1 MPFMPADTGMEAQW
15 SPRATLD
22 LIHGEIE
29 GPGFAAIAP
38 AGLVGAA
45 RQYQRV
51 NRTTTDKA
59 RNHRRTGESLL
70 ERVDEIIRLIRDLDD
85 RHGGRQYLRYAEAQ
99 LEALALLARQVG
111 TMGPIGVRLVEA
123 LAEMAHQA
131 GWMAYDAADS
141 GILADL
147 SYQTATEGHV
157 DEGASIGQ
165 AALDAAE
172 RSPASVRGSV
182 MIRVSHAY
190 AAAGRFREFE
200 RSWGEALDQT
210 GKRDPERDPTW
221 MYYFSVEHVRAQ
233 AGCALVQRGRWEVA
247 EGNKGDGWRF
257 LQRGES
263 LLRGGAHHRPLGH
276 ANQRR
281 ALFEGAQL
289 ALACSSQGN
298 YQDAC
303 DAIREALQRL
313 QTVHSPRSVGVLQAL
328 AYDFRRRPRERHIRD
343 VLPVLRASLAQHA
356 IAHRDD
362 AG

>member
-1 MPFMPADTGMEAQW
+1 
-15 SPRATLD
+15 
-22 LIHGEIE
+22 
-29 GPGFAAIAP
+29 
-38 AGLVGAA
+38 
-45 RQYQRV
+45 
-51 NRTTTDKA
+51 
-59 RNHRRTGESLL
+59 
-70 ERVDEIIRLIRDLDD
+70 
-85 RHGGRQYLRYAEAQ
+85 
-99 LEALALLARQVG
+99 
-111 TMGPIGVRLVEA
+111 
-123 LAEMAHQA
+123 
-131 GWMAYDAADS
+131 MAYDAADS
-141 GILADL
+141 GRAHRYYLIALRAAHDAGDRALAAHILADL